1 MSWTVKRT
9 DTFLKQLKRQ
19 RNNHDLLSELD
30 KKIKRFQENPDFGGN
45 LSGPLHGKKSTRLT
59 GRYRLIF
66 EIDEEGLFI

>member
-30 KKIKRFQENPDFGGN
+30 KKIKRLQENPDFGGN